1 MMNFAQLAFSYRQ
14 IKLKDKLQKYE
25 IYKDY
30 LNKVLDIL
38 PPREYTKK
46 LIVIIRNKLNLN
58 CCLQ

>member
-1 MMNFAQLAFSYRQ
+1 MNFAQLTFSYRQ

-46 LIVIIRNKLNLN
+46 LIDIIRNKLNLN
-58 CCLQ
+58 CFLQ

>member
-1 MMNFAQLAFSYRQ
+1 MMNFAQLTFSYRQ

-46 LIVIIRNKLNLN
+46 LIDIIRNKLNLN
-58 CCLQ
+58 CFLQ